1 MTRGDLDRRHIV
13 GELGM
18 TISVAGDDLQGIAAI
33 SPHMHVPGT
42 TCLRTSIVAAFT
54 DLLAG
59 LLAGR
64 VMGPRVPV
72 TLDLAV
78 DLFRPADG
86 ITRIEGVGR
95 PVKAGRTVFVAGVDF
110 TGDGQPLGTA
120 SATFMPVPDDSLRLP
135 ESALLLD
142 RTRNE
147 TMRLDQPFAVRAGC
161 IRQEPGVALLVRSD
175 DGLNSS
181 NTINGGL
188 IALVAEEA
196 VLAATPERTLSSL
209 ALRYLRPARV
219 GPLVATATAHG
230 DVSRIEVR
238 DTGSDDRLTVTASA
252 RTFRER

>member
-1 MTRGDLDRRHIV
+1 
-13 GELGM
+13 
-18 TISVAGDDLQGIAAI
+18 
-33 SPHMHVPGT
+33 
-42 TCLRTSIVAAFT
+42 
-54 DLLAG
+54 
-59 LLAGR
+59 
-64 VMGPRVPV
+64 
-72 TLDLAV
+72 
-78 DLFRPADG
+78 
-86 ITRIEGVGR
+86 
-95 PVKAGRTVFVAGVDF
+95 
-110 TGDGQPLGTA
+110 
-120 SATFMPVPDDSLRLP
+120 
-135 ESALLLD
+135 
-142 RTRNE
+142 
-147 TMRLDQPFAVRAGC
+147 MRLDQPFAVRAGC

>member
-1 MTRGDLDRRHIV
+1 M
-13 GELGM
+13 
-18 TISVAGDDLQGIAAI
+18 
-33 SPHMHVPGT
+33 
-42 TCLRTSIVAAFT
+42 
-54 DLLAG
+54 
-59 LLAGR
+59 
-64 VMGPRVPV
+64 
-72 TLDLAV
+72 
-78 DLFRPADG
+78 
-86 ITRIEGVGR
+86 
-95 PVKAGRTVFVAGVDF
+95 
-110 TGDGQPLGTA
+110 
-120 SATFMPVPDDSLRLP
+120 RLP